1 MLSYAVAAIFVAII
15 VSLVWARLRFFR
27 VNTGTAWW
35 MALGYDLAVAM
46 HMALTVWLFASVTGI
61 TESRLYVAAG
71 LYTAALALFWW
82 SIVTAKSLDFA
93 FSEHVG
99 SIVITGPFGLVR
111 HPFYVSYMMAW
122 VGSAWLFNHPV
133 LWLTAGYLG
142 AFYVLSAQKEER
154 LILKSEQAE
163 RYRCYQQQ
171 VGMFLPRKRKWKQ
184 SSSEP

>member
-1 MLSYAVAAIFVAII
+1 MLSYAVAAIFIAII
-15 VSLVWARLRFFR
+15 ISLVWARLRFFQ
-27 VNTGTAWW
+27 VNTGTGRWV
-35 MALGYDLAVAM
+35 ALGYDLAVVV
-46 HMALTVWLFASVTGI
+46 HMALTVYLLVSETGVA
-61 TESRLYVAAG
+61 EYKLYIVAG
-71 LYTAALALFWW
+71 LYTAALTLFWW

-99 SIVITGPFGLVR
+99 SIVTIGPYGLVR

-122 VGSAWLFNHPV
+122 IGSAWLFNHPV

-154 LILKSEQAE
+154 FILTSEQAE